1 MRARRMRACADVQVQ
16 TLFMRARARVCVC
29 VCACGC
35 GYARGY
41 LDAEGVG
48 SALRQYAGAL
58 ALALLL
64 LRDRSLVGSAKSRSA
79 AQPGEPK
86 EALKRFIAFLFP
98 CDRVHKEFTKREFT
112 KSRLR
117 TQPVWPR
124 PPRGSKRAAA
134 TARSQTKTL
143 TKGSSQRP

>member
-1 MRARRMRACADVQVQ
+1 MRARRMRACADVRVQ

-48 SALRQYAGAL
+48 GALRQYAGAL

-86 EALKRFIAFLFP
+86 EALSS
-98 CDRVHKEFTKREFT
+98 DR
-112 KSRLR
+112 
-117 TQPVWPR
+117 
-124 PPRGSKRAAA
+124 A
-134 TARSQTKTL
+134 
-143 TKGSSQRP
+143 

>member
-1 MRARRMRACADVQVQ
+1 MHARPARRAWLVKRVSAYVQMYRDAGAAHARMCRRAGADVVH
-16 TLFMRARARVCVC
+16 ARVCVCVCVC

-48 SALRQYAGAL
+48 GALRQYAGAL

-86 EALKRFIAFLFP
+86 EAL
-98 CDRVHKEFTKREFT
+98 
-112 KSRLR
+112 
-117 TQPVWPR
+117 
-124 PPRGSKRAAA
+124 
-134 TARSQTKTL
+134 
-143 TKGSSQRP
+143 SSDGA